1 MHNFLYLIKYRLS
14 FKFSATSW
22 QLVLYWVSYS
32 TPFVTITISAY
43 SCMLWYSLMFI
54 DAEVLSFVFV
64 LSTLHY
70 MPSVHSVLPINRTD
84 LKNQQERFLIH
95 HFHMLMTVC
104 SITFAI
110 LISLSECVQFC
121 IKIPSNTFLNRYCW
135 SFFVVVNRWA
145 V

>member
-22 QLVLYWVSYS
+22 QLVLYWASYS
-32 TPFVTITISAY
+32 TPFVTITISAF

-70 MPSVHSVLPINRTD
+70 LPSVHSVLPINRTD
-84 LKNQQERFLIH
+84 LKINKREIFNPSLSH
-95 HFHMLMTVC
+95 VDDSMLNHIYNTNFIKRMC
-104 SITFAI
+104 SILYQNSFKYFFKSI
-110 LISLSECVQFC
+110 LLKF
-121 IKIPSNTFLNRYCW
+121 FLLL
-135 SFFVVVNRWA
+135 
-145 V
+145 